1 MIATTAITTIPPIAA
16 SAFFHSLSASA
27 GATASAPV
35 PPSVSLLAG
44 SGCAVVSAITL
55 TIPPMI
61 EAITTMTI
69 PAIGVKIGGSDDPGS
84 VRNSVTFS
92 GSCVA
97 ATAAA
102 GVATSTCV
110 AAGTAVK
117 AGADVDVDV
126 DEGVG
131 VGAEATGG
139 EFTEEITGR
148 VMQGMKEF
156 LSLGG
161 GGGAGMFSPTEWIM
175 EGVVWSVLLLFV
187 GLGYWGEGRS
197 YGRAS
202 RGSQQPY

>member
-1 MIATTAITTIPPIAA
+1 MIATTAITTIPTIAA
-16 SAFFHSLSASA
+16 SDFFQSLSSA

-35 PPSVSLLAG
+35 PPSVLLLAD

-61 EAITTMTI
+61 AAITTITI
-69 PAIGVKIGGSDDPGS
+69 PAIGVKIGDGSDLGS

-97 ATAAA
+97 ATSAA

-110 AAGTAVK
+110 AAGTAVE
-117 AGADVDVDV
+117 AGADV

-139 EFTEEITGR
+139 EFTEKVTGR
-148 VMQGMKEF
+148 VCRE
-156 LSLGG
+156 
-161 GGGAGMFSPTEWIM
+161 
-175 EGVVWSVLLLFV
+175 
-187 GLGYWGEGRS
+187 
-197 YGRAS
+197 
-202 RGSQQPY
+202 

>member
-1 MIATTAITTIPPIAA
+1 
-16 SAFFHSLSASA
+16 
-27 GATASAPV
+27 
-35 PPSVSLLAG
+35 
-44 SGCAVVSAITL
+44 
-55 TIPPMI
+55 MI

-97 ATAAA
+97 AIAAA

-117 AGADVDVDV
+117 AGADVDV

-156 LSLGG
+156 LSFGG
-161 GGGAGMFSPTEWIM
+161 GGGAGMFSLTEWILKS
-175 EGVVWSVLLLFV
+175 VVWSVLLLFV
-187 GLGYWGEGRS
+187 GLGYWVEGRS

-202 RGSQQPY
+202 WGSQQPY